1 MCIIPLGV
9 DEAFEI
15 NVSVAVFSQ
24 LFSQEEG
31 VEKVFRSAD
40 AVYNFT
46 NLVVRFERTGLFA
59 NCFHGHPLRNAE

>member
-1 MCIIPLGV
+1 MRHLKLMLV
-9 DEAFEI
+9 LQ
-15 NVSVAVFSQ
+15 FSHSC
-24 LFSQEEG
+24 FKQEEG

-46 NLVVRFERTGLFA
+46 NLVVRFERIVLFA